1 MRVNR
6 PAALEQLRRL
16 ISDGDFAGISVALVT
31 GPFDDC
37 RQAAYFLPWCVPCCL
52 GVRGCAASTASQR
65 VLTTDPH
72 RALVRTDEAAGT
84 ALEDAYI
91 AVRAAW
97 MGLDGA
103 AIDAA
108 RFQADEADVTAALA
122 EFERALDAF
131 EALIP
136 ASLKVQA

>member
-1 MRVNR
+1 M
-6 PAALEQLRRL
+6 
-16 ISDGDFAGISVALVT
+16 
-31 GPFDDC
+31 
-37 RQAAYFLPWCVPCCL
+37 
-52 GVRGCAASTASQR
+52 
-65 VLTTDPH
+65 
-72 RALVRTDEAAGT
+72 RTDEAAGT

-97 MGLDGA
+97 MGLDAA

-108 RFQADEADVTAALA
+108 RFQADEAAVTAALT